1 MAKLG
6 DAFSDDQRRESVAR
20 RLQPGAIIYVDVAF
34 PQGRRPKYLVVA
46 HVEHECCTFI
56 VNSRVHPFIE
66 AHPTLAVCQVKGD
79 AARHPHLRH
88 DSHIACHEVLRL
100 PTAKVI
106 AELAADLSRI
116 KGKLHPE
123 VVTEVVAAV
132 KRAPT
137 LSPAE
142 QTRLADAL
150 AHHAA
155 GGN

>member
-6 DAFSDDQRRESVAR
+6 DAFSDDQRRESVTR
-20 RLQPGAIIYVDVAF
+20 QLQPGAIIYLEITF
-34 PQGRRPKYLVVA
+34 PQGRRSKYLVVA
-46 HVEHECCTFI
+46 HVDRECCTFI
-56 VNSRVHPFIE
+56 INTQIRRFIE
-66 AHPTLAVCQVKGD
+66 ERPLLAVCQVRMD
-79 AARHPHLRH
+79 AARHTFLRH
-88 DSHIACHEVLRL
+88 DSYIACHEVLRL

-116 KGKLHPE
+116 KGKLHSE

-142 QTRLADAL
+142 QARIADAL
-150 AHHAA
+150 TH
-155 GGN
+155 